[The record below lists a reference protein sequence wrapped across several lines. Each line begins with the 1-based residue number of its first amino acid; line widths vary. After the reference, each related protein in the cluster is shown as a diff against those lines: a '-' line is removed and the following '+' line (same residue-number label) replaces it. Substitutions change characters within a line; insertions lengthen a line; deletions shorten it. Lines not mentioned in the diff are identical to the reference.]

1 MGNKLPILRAIFD
14 FYNVALI
21 LKINQMS
28 LSVVIPAYNCGKY
41 IGRAVDSVLSQ
52 SRMPDEVIVVDD
64 GSDDNTAD
72 VAGGYGEKVRLIR
85 QDSAGASAAR
95 NAGIEAANAEWIAF
109 LDGDDEWLP
118 EKLELQLGLLER
130 NEHLDWTTGNFI
142 RCDCNNDI
150 RRDDL
155 DGDRL
160 ARAKGLLGEKEYLDS
175 YFRAYLALAGGWT
188 GTMVI
193 RRKMLT
199 EAGMFRAGLARYN
212 DMDMWFRLAFIGGE
226 IGYDIAPLAIYH
238 TEVAGSIVKTHHD
251 SGIICDVVDRLM
263 AQAEKHDKLDE
274 FRPCAAKMA
283 GWWIHCAIEDK
294 RGDEA
299 RKVLKKYENLY
310 GQYYKTTTYI
320 KSMFPGAGMAYE
332 KIKTSLRKCCGKA

>member
-1 MGNKLPILRAIFD
+1 
-14 FYNVALI
+14 
-21 LKINQMS
+21 MS

-64 GSDDNTAD
+64 GSSDNTAD
-72 VAGGYGEKVRLIR
+72 VVCGYGDRVRLVR

-95 NAGIEAANAEWIAF
+95 NTGIEAASGEWVAF

-118 EKLELQLGLLER
+118 EKLELQMALLER
-130 NEHLDWTTGNFI
+130 NGHLDWTTGNFI
-142 RCDCNNDI
+142 RCDCDNDI
-150 RRDDL
+150 RYDDL

-160 ARAKGLLGEKEYLDS
+160 ARVQGLLGEKECFAS
-175 YFRAYLALAGGWT
+175 YFQAYLALAGGWT

-212 DMDMWFRLAFIGGE
+212 DMDMWFRLAFAGGAIGF
-226 IGYDIAPLAIYH
+226 DIAPLAIYH

-251 SGIICDVVDRLM
+251 SDIICDVVDRLM
-263 AQAEKHDKLDE
+263 VQAEKHGKFDE

-283 GWWIHCAIEDK
+283 GWWIRCAIEDR
-294 RGDEA
+294 RGAEA

-310 GQYYKTTTYI
+310 GQYYKTATYI
-320 KSMFPGAGMAYE
+320 KSMFPAAGMAYE
-332 KIKTSLRKCCGKA
+332 RMKSSLRKCCGKA

>member
-1 MGNKLPILRAIFD
+1 
-14 FYNVALI
+14 
-21 LKINQMS
+21 MS

-52 SRMPDEVIVVDD
+52 SRMADEVIVVDD
-64 GSDDNTAD
+64 GSSDNTGD
-72 VAGGYGEKVRLIR
+72 VAGAYGEPVRLIR

-95 NAGIEAANAEWIAF
+95 NAGIEAASGEWIAF

-118 EKLELQLGLLER
+118 EKLELQMGLLER
-130 NEHLDWTTGNFI
+130 NPNLDWTTGNFI
-142 RCDCNNDI
+142 RCDCKNET

-155 DGDRL
+155 AGDRL
-160 ARAKGLLGEKEYLDS
+160 TRAKSLLGEKEYFVS
-175 YFRAYLALAGGWT
+175 YFQAYLALAGGWT

-199 EAGMFRAGLARYN
+199 DAGMFRAGLARYN
-212 DMDMWFRLAFIGGE
+212 DMDMWFRLAFIGGA
-226 IGYDIAPLAIYH
+226 IGFNIAPLAIYH

-251 SGIICDVVDRLM
+251 SDIICDVVDRLM
-263 AQAEKHDKLDE
+263 AQAEKYDKLDE

-283 GWWIHCAIEDK
+283 GWWIHCAIEDR
-294 RGDEA
+294 RGAAA
-299 RKVLKKYENLY
+299 RKVLKKYEDLY

-320 KSMFPGAGMAYE
+320 KSIFPAAGMAYE
-332 KIKTSLRKCCGKA
+332 KIKRAIFKSKRKR